1 MPANDNTHIS
11 NRVNNN
17 MQRNAPPYAVQPG
30 NMPAYAASN
39 RATRLPIQFNP
50 REMRSGQKKS
60 RARRL

>member
-39 RATRLPIQFNP
+39 RATRLTMRFNP

>member
-11 NRVNNN
+11 NRVNSNI
-17 MQRNAPPYAVQPG
+17 QRNAPPYAVQPG

-50 REMRSGQKKS
+50 REMRSGQKKTG
-60 RARRL
+60 ARPV

>member
-1 MPANDNTHIS
+1 MPANDSTRDN
-11 NRVNNN
+11 NRVNCN

-39 RATRLPIQFNP
+39 RATRLTMRFNP

>member
-1 MPANDNTHIS
+1 
-11 NRVNNN
+11 

-50 REMRSGQKKS
+50 REMRSGQKKTG
-60 RARRL
+60 ARPV